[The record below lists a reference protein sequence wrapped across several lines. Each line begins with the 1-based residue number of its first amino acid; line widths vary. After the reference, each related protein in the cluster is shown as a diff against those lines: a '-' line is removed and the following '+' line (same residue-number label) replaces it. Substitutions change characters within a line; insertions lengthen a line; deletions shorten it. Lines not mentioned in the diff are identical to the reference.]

1 MKKRMI
7 ALLLCMT
14 TVFAMTGCGN
24 GSNGSQKGTEA
35 ATESSVQETYN
46 GPSSAQ
52 MDIDLSKQV
61 TKLADYK
68 GIDVT
73 ITGDYDVTDEQVN
86 ERTLAFLN
94 YRGVKGA
101 EVTDRDTVQ
110 DGDLVLVDYTGYH
123 NDEAFDG
130 GSATDVMI
138 DVSNNCEATQQTGY
152 IDGFSDGLIG
162 AKVGEETSS
171 DVKFPDEY
179 SNNPDLAG
187 EMTTFK
193 FKVKGIY
200 KALTLDDLTD
210 AQVKENF
217 SDAQIETKEDLIK
230 NVRAMMESQASSSK
244 SQDTVNKVQTY
255 MLDNSEVTIPDDYL
269 EARLAEYQAQF
280 TRDNVGET
288 QTLEEYLTANNTTL
302 EDQQK
307 NWRTSLEK
315 QIKLEFIFGRIAE
328 LEGLEIDQDKYEQ
341 FIDYIISSGNSE
353 LSTESAIYDYYG
365 NGNKEDGKKN
375 LKRLYLTNDALSFV
389 VENANVTVQKA
400 DSTEN

>member
-14 TVFAMTGCGN
+14 TVFAMTGCG
-24 GSNGSQKGTEA
+24 NGSQKGTEA

-86 ERTLAFLN
+86 ERTLALLN

-101 EVTDRDTVQ
+101 KVTDRDTVQ

-123 NDEAFDG
+123 NNEAFDG

-210 AQVKENF
+210 AQVKKNF

-244 SQDTVNKVQTY
+244 SQDTVNKVQNY
-255 MLDNSEVTIPDDYL
+255 MLDNSEVTIPDEYL
-269 EARLAEYQAQF
+269 EARLAEYQAQY
-280 TRDNVGET
+280 TRDNVGDT
-288 QTLEEYLTANNTTL
+288 QTLEEYLQANNTTL
-302 EDQQK
+302 ANMQK
-307 NWRTSLEK
+307 TWKTSLEK
-315 QIKLEFIFGRIAE
+315 QIKLEFIFDRIAE

>member
-35 ATESSVQETYN
+35 TTESSVQETYN

-86 ERTLAFLN
+86 ERTLALLN

-123 NDEAFDG
+123 NNEAFDG

-255 MLDNSEVTIPDDYL
+255 MLDNSEVTIPDEYL
-269 EARLAEYQAQF
+269 EARLAEYQAQY
-280 TRDNVGET
+280 TRDNVGDT
-288 QTLEEYLTANNTTL
+288 QTLEEYLQANNTTL
-302 EDQQK
+302 ADMQK
-307 NWRTSLEK
+307 TWKTNLEK
-315 QIKLEFIFGRIAE
+315 QIKLEFIFDRIAE
-328 LEGLEIDQDKYEQ
+328 LEGLEIDQDKYDQ

-353 LSTESAIYDYYG
+353 LSTEDAIYDYYG

-375 LKRLYLTNDALSFV
+375 LKQLYLTNDALSFV

>member
-14 TVFAMTGCGN
+14 TVFAMTGCG
-24 GSNGSQKGTEA
+24 NGSQKGTEA

-86 ERTLAFLN
+86 ERTLALLN
-94 YRGVKGA
+94 SRGVKGA

-123 NDEAFDG
+123 NNEAFDG

-255 MLDNSEVTIPDDYL
+255 MLDNSEVTIPDEYL
-269 EARLAEYQAQF
+269 EARLAEYQAQY
-280 TRDNVGET
+280 TRDNVGDT
-288 QTLEEYLTANNTTL
+288 QTLEEYLQANNTTL
-302 EDQQK
+302 ADMQK
-307 NWRTSLEK
+307 TWKTSLEK
-315 QIKLEFIFGRIAE
+315 QIKLEFIFDRIAE

-353 LSTESAIYDYYG
+353 LSTEASIYDYYG